1 MEISNF
7 RLKIMLG
14 IVVVL
19 GMIGVLTSHNNKPHD
34 ANYQIVSGN
43 GRTYYADTFRMV
55 GRGLMFDDV
64 YGKKIILTG
73 NIDIEYKKKD
83 K

>member
-7 RLKIMLG
+7 RLKIMVGIVIVLG
-14 IVVVL
+14 I
-19 GMIGVLTSHNNKPHD
+19 IGVLTSHNIKRDN
-34 ANYQIVSGN
+34 ATYQIVSGN

-64 YGKKIILTG
+64 YGRKIILTG
-73 NIDIEYKKKD
+73 NIDIEYRKKD

>member
-1 MEISNF
+1 MSNL

-19 GMIGVLTSHNNKPHD
+19 GMIGVLTSHNNKSHD
-34 ANYQIVSGN
+34 ANYQIISGN
-43 GRTYYADTFRMV
+43 GKTYYANTFRMV
-55 GRGLMFDDV
+55 GRGLMFDDI

-73 NIDIEYKKKD
+73 NVDIEYKKKD

>member
-19 GMIGVLTSHNNKPHD
+19 GMIGVLTSHNNKSYD

-73 NIDIEYKKKD
+73 NIDIEYRKKD

>member
-7 RLKIMLG
+7 RLKVMVG
-14 IVVVL
+14 IVMVL
-19 GMIGVLTSHNNKPHD
+19 SIIAVLTSHNNKSDD

-64 YGKKIILTG
+64 YGRKIILTG
-73 NIDIEYKKKD
+73 NVDIEYKKKD

>member
-19 GMIGVLTSHNNKPHD
+19 GMIGVLTSHNNKSHD

-73 NIDIEYKKKD
+73 NIDIEYRKKD

>member
-7 RLKIMLG
+7 RLKVMIG

-19 GMIGVLTSHNNKPHD
+19 GIIGVLTSRNNKSND

-64 YGKKIILTG
+64 YGRKVILTG
-73 NIDIEYKKKD
+73 NIDIEYRKKD